1 MKLKYIIVLFAGL
14 YILTGCS
21 HDVSGRYQ
29 GTKLQ
34 GSYLDLNKDGTFQ
47 VAENDKISSGKY
59 KFEDDQIIMI
69 FDNGMTGKYPL
80 QENKIVAGTK
90 ETYVKK

>member
-1 MKLKYIIVLFAGL
+1 MRLKYLIGLLAGIVVLS
-14 YILTGCS
+14 GCS

-47 VAENDKISSGKY
+47 IAENDKISSGKY
-59 KFEDDQIIMI
+59 EIEGDQIIMN
-69 FDNGMTGKYPL
+69 FDNGMTGKYPF
-80 QENKIVAGTK
+80 QDNKIIGGTK